1 MRAIRTCCS
10 SWRSRTA
17 EKLATRPVALYE
29 TLQQYPGYMDQ
40 IVIGTFHD
48 EIEEEL
54 QTAYPDLFRG
64 ASVGAA
70 RKFILNAVSRRE
82 LL

>member
-1 MRAIRTCCS
+1 MFIVEIKNGGEAGYEACRI
-10 SWRSRTA
+10 
-17 EKLATRPVALYE
+17 LYE